1 MLQEKSVKEA
11 SIRYKNELLEQV
23 DRNEATRA
31 KKRQDVIEESRK
43 LRQKREAERKK
54 LEDIKERKIQEL
66 KNSGVPDKYIAELA
80 KKKIL
85 GA

>member
-1 MLQEKSVKEA
+1 MLQETAVKEA

-23 DRNEATRA
+23 DRNESVRA
-31 KKRQDVIEESRK
+31 KERQDVMEESRK
-43 LRQKREAERKK
+43 LRQAREVERKK

-66 KNSGVPDKYIAELA
+66 KNNGVPEKYIAELA
-80 KKKIL
+80 KKRIL